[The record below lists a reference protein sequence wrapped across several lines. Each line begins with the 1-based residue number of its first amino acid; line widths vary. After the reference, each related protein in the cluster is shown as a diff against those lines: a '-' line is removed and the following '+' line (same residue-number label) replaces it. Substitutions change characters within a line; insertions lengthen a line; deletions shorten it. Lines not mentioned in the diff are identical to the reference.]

1 MNQTKEGGRLSSL
14 QLELLK
20 VYVLE
25 PSQQEMEDI
34 QRMLGQY
41 FGKKLAIKVEQQVKQ
56 KGISKEEIDQWLTED
71 AQQAKQHK
79 HQTYYFTD

>member
-1 MNQTKEGGRLSSL
+1 MSQTNEGGRLSSL
-14 QLELLK
+14 QIELPK
-20 VYVLE
+20 VYALE

-56 KGISKEEIDQWLTED
+56 KGISEEEVDQWLNGEV
-71 AQQAKQHK
+71 
-79 HQTYYFTD
+79 